1 MNMAIATSAA
11 DLEATMSAGYD
22 DVLVRDAWEGILDPA
37 VARGEG
43 PNGVEAPTKH
53 EKAVL
58 LEAVVAPEVTS
69 VNPPPYT
76 LDELNH
82 RFTHIKPEGTPEPIF
97 PHPQV

>member
-1 MNMAIATSAA
+1 MAIATSAA
-11 DLEATMSAGYD
+11 QLEETAEGGYD
-22 DVLVRDAWEGILDPA
+22 DVLTRDAWEGILDPA

-43 PNGVEAPTKH
+43 PNGKEAPTKH

-76 LDELNH
+76 LAELNH
-82 RFTHIKPEGTPEPIF
+82 RFNHIPPDGYEEPIF